1 MATISEQF
9 RQIAGL
15 KTSKRGTP
23 SIERAKLETEPQPER
38 ANMPEPKAPAKA
50 EKKAAAPRKRAAAK
64 RATTKKAAKKT
75 AAKKA

>member
-1 MATISEQF
+1 MATISQQF

-23 SIERAKLETEPQPER
+23 SIELHKLETEPAPEA
-38 ANMPEPKAPAKA
+38 ANPPSPEEQAKA
-50 EKKAAAPRKRAAAK
+50 VKKAAPRKRAAAK

-75 AAKKA
+75 AAKKKA